1 MFFGGGVFCA
11 LLFASEQLRPT
22 AVHKKQKKQTKKILL
37 HHYFLLKKL
46 MWSLPDNH
54 FL

>member
-22 AVHKKQKKQTKKILL
+22 AVHKKQKNKPKNPTTPLFPAKKI
-37 HHYFLLKKL
+37 
-46 MWSLPDNH
+46 DVVTA
-54 FL
+54 